1 MTGRIRNG
9 DIRLRMGAGMLLFVW
24 ENPPDELLV
33 RKEEER
39 RIRVKREISGIAAG
53 NVMVESWQK
62 TFDG

>member
-1 MTGRIRNG
+1 
-9 DIRLRMGAGMLLFVW
+9 MLLFVW